1 LRSRRRSALA
11 SGGGGHERAQRARR
25 RVWARPLAWDGGAV
39 EAVEAARWCANS
51 STASPCP
58 TGERSGRRHPV
69 TRKASA
75 GVANTAGDMTVTARR
90 YAPAGPNRDVLRCIR
105 RHPGSAYFT
114 NNSGRNYS
122 FAAEYCQASDL
133 LQAGQLQQNRKT
145 NSAMSSTAVSARLT
159 YLWETP
165 RTLWGSLTTVDH
177 KTLGKRYIV
186 TALAFLLAGG
196 IEALIMRLQLAQPGE
211 RMLAPETYDQ
221 IFTMHGS
228 TMIYWYAAPIL
239 SGFSVY
245 LVPLMI
251 GARDMAF
258 PRANAFSYWVYLFSG
273 IFLYTSLLIGQA
285 PHAGW
290 FAYTPYTEKPYS
302 PALGMDYYAIAL
314 IFLTISQTV
323 GAINFL
329 VTIFR
334 HRAPG
339 MTVNRMPI
347 FMYSTSTNSV
357 LSILSMPTLCVACLF
372 LLLDRNWGMHFFD
385 VTHGGSTLLWQ
396 QLFWFFAHPWVY
408 IVFLPA
414 TGMISM
420 ILPVF
425 SRRPIVGYAYVAIS
439 TVLTGAFGFGVW
451 MHHMFAT
458 GEPYMSISYF
468 SAASMMISLFSTIQ
482 IYAWIATLW
491 RGKPVLTTSM
501 CFALAFIAVFVIG
514 GLNGTISALIPFDW
528 QLNDSYWIVAHIH
541 YVLVGANLFPVMAGL
556 YYWLPKMTGRMM
568 DERAGMISFW
578 MTLIGMNAT
587 FFPMHFLGL
596 LGMPRRIYT
605 YSAGLGWGDWNLAMT
620 WGAFLLGAGI
630 VVSIVNFI
638 VSSKYGRPAGPNPW
652 NADTLEWS
660 TPSPPPAYGSVH
672 IPTVQSRHP
681 LWDAH
686 DEEYDP
692 EDARVLDHE
701 RLTLSTTWL
710 DARPVALAKMPED
723 SIWPLLLALAIGA
736 IAGLVLVKSVWW
748 TLAPIVFG
756 IAVTALW
763 LWPKQEKRAE

>member
-1 LRSRRRSALA
+1 
-11 SGGGGHERAQRARR
+11 
-25 RVWARPLAWDGGAV
+25 
-39 EAVEAARWCANS
+39 
-51 STASPCP
+51 
-58 TGERSGRRHPV
+58 
-69 TRKASA
+69 
-75 GVANTAGDMTVTARR
+75 
-90 YAPAGPNRDVLRCIR
+90 
-105 RHPGSAYFT
+105 
-114 NNSGRNYS
+114 
-122 FAAEYCQASDL
+122 
-133 LQAGQLQQNRKT
+133 
-145 NSAMSSTAVSARLT
+145 MSSTAISTRLT

-165 RTLWGSLTTVDH
+165 KTLWGELTTVDH
-177 KTLGKRYIV
+177 KKLGMRYLV
-186 TALAFLLAGG
+186 TSLVFLLAGG
-196 IEALIMRLQLAQPGE
+196 IEALIMRLQLAQPDG
-211 RMLAPETYDQ
+211 RLLGPEAYDQ
-221 IFTMHGS
+221 FYSMHGV

-245 LVPLMI
+245 MVPLLI

-258 PRANAFSYWVYLFSG
+258 PRANAFSYWIFLFSG

-290 FAYTPYTEKPYS
+290 FAYPPYTEKMYS

-314 IFLTISQTV
+314 VFLTISQTV
-323 GAINFL
+323 GGINFL

-339 MTVNRMPI
+339 MSVNRMPL
-347 FMYSTSTNSV
+347 FLYSTSTNSV
-357 LSILSMPTLCVACLF
+357 LSILAMPTLCVACVF
-372 LLLDRNWGMHFFD
+372 LLLDRNWNMHFFD

-408 IVFLPA
+408 IIFLPA

-420 ILPVF
+420 LLPVF
-425 SRRPIVGYAYVAIS
+425 CRRPIVGYAYVAIA

-458 GEPYMSISYF
+458 GEPSMSMTYF

-482 IYAWIATLW
+482 VFAWIATLW
-491 RGKPVLTTSM
+491 GGRPVLNTSM
-501 CFALAFIAVFVIG
+501 CFALAFIAVFIIG

-528 QLNDSYWIVAHIH
+528 QLNDSYWIPAHIH
-541 YVLVGANLFPVMAGL
+541 YVLVGANLFPVLAGF

-568 DERAGMISFW
+568 NERLGMVSFW

-596 LGMPRRIYT
+596 LGMPRRIFT
-605 YSAGLGWGDWNLAMT
+605 YAPGMGWSGWNMAVT
-620 WGAFLLGAGI
+620 VGAFVLATGI
-630 VVSIVNFI
+630 ILSIINFLVSA
-638 VSSKYGRPAGPNPW
+638 KYGPPAGPNPW

-660 TPSPPPAYGSVH
+660 TPSPPPPYGSVH

-681 LWDAH
+681 LWDTH

-692 EDARVLDHE
+692 EDARVLDRE
-701 RLTLSTTWL
+701 RMTISTTWL

-723 SIWPLLLALAIGA
+723 SIWPLVLSLAISA
-736 IAGLVLVKSVWW
+736 IAALVLIRSLWW
-748 TLAPIVFG
+748 TLAPIVAG
-756 IAVTALW
+756 LAVTALW
-763 LWPKQEKRAE
+763 LWPKEEKHAQ

>member
-1 LRSRRRSALA
+1 MSRVGVQDGHPDCCRRMATPSKKRS
-11 SGGGGHERAQRARR
+11 
-25 RVWARPLAWDGGAV
+25 
-39 EAVEAARWCANS
+39 
-51 STASPCP
+51 
-58 TGERSGRRHPV
+58 
-69 TRKASA
+69 
-75 GVANTAGDMTVTARR
+75 NTND
-90 YAPAGPNRDVLRCIR
+90 
-105 RHPGSAYFT
+105 
-114 NNSGRNYS
+114 
-122 FAAEYCQASDL
+122 
-133 LQAGQLQQNRKT
+133 
-145 NSAMSSTAVSARLT
+145 MSSTAVSARLT
-159 YLWETP
+159 FLWETP
-165 RTLWGSLTTVDH
+165 ATLWGALTTVDH
-177 KTLGKRYIV
+177 KKLGIRYIV
-186 TALAFLLAGG
+186 TSMMFLVAGG
-196 IEALIMRLQLAQPGE
+196 IEALIMRLQLAQPGM
-211 RMLAPETYDQ
+211 RLLSPETYDQ

-258 PRANAFSYWVYLFSG
+258 PRANAFSYWTFLASG
-273 IFLYTSLLIGQA
+273 IFLYTSLLVGQA

-290 FAYTPYTEKPYS
+290 FAYVPYTLKQYS
-302 PALGMDYYAIAL
+302 PGLGMDYFAIAL
-314 IFLTISQTV
+314 IFFTISQTV
-323 GAINFL
+323 GGINFL

-339 MTVNRMPI
+339 MSVNRMPI

-372 LLLDRNWGMHFFD
+372 LLLDRNWGTHFYNPD
-385 VTHGGSTLLWQ
+385 HGGSTLLWQ

-408 IVFLPA
+408 IIFLPA

-420 ILPVF
+420 LLPVF

-458 GEPYMSISYF
+458 GEPFMSISYF

-482 IYAWIATLW
+482 VYAWIATLW
-491 RGKPVLTTSM
+491 KGKPVLTTSM
-501 CFALAFIAVFVIG
+501 CFALAFIAVFIIG

-541 YVLVGANLFPVMAGL
+541 YVLVGANLFPVLAGL

-568 DERAGMISFW
+568 NERAGMISFW
-578 MTLIGMNAT
+578 MILIGFNAT

-605 YSAGLGWGDWNLAMT
+605 YSAGMGWGEWNLAMT
-620 WGAFLLGAGI
+620 CGAFLLAAGI
-630 VVSIVNFI
+630 LVSIVNFL
-638 VSSKYGRPAGPNPW
+638 VSAKHGPLAGPDPW

-660 TPSPPPAYGSVH
+660 TPSPPPPYGSVH
-672 IPTVQSRHP
+672 IPTVRSRHP
-681 LWDAH
+681 LWDDY

-692 EDARVLDHE
+692 EDARVLDRE
-701 RLTLSTTWL
+701 RMTISTTWL
-710 DARPVALAKMPED
+710 DANPIGLAKMPED
-723 SIWPLLLALAIGA
+723 SIWPLALSLALSA
-736 IAGLVLVKSVWW
+736 IAGLVLVKSIWW
-748 TLAPIVFG
+748 TLAPIIVG
-756 IAVTALW
+756 LAVMAIW
-763 LWPKQEKRAE
+763 LWPKEEKHAA

>member
-1 LRSRRRSALA
+1 
-11 SGGGGHERAQRARR
+11 
-25 RVWARPLAWDGGAV
+25 
-39 EAVEAARWCANS
+39 
-51 STASPCP
+51 
-58 TGERSGRRHPV
+58 
-69 TRKASA
+69 
-75 GVANTAGDMTVTARR
+75 
-90 YAPAGPNRDVLRCIR
+90 
-105 RHPGSAYFT
+105 
-114 NNSGRNYS
+114 
-122 FAAEYCQASDL
+122 
-133 LQAGQLQQNRKT
+133 
-145 NSAMSSTAVSARLT
+145 MSSTAISARLT

-165 RTLWGSLTTVDH
+165 RTLWGTLTTVDH
-177 KTLGKRYIV
+177 KTLGLRYLI
-186 TALAFLLAGG
+186 TAMAFLIAGG
-196 IEALIMRLQLAQPGE
+196 IEALIMRLQLAQPG
-211 RMLAPETYDQ
+211 MNLLSPETYDQ

-228 TMIYWYAAPIL
+228 TMIYWYAAPVL

-258 PRANAFSYWVYLFSG
+258 PRANAFSYWTFLFSG
-273 IFLYTSLLIGQA
+273 IFIYTSFLVGQA

-290 FAYTPYTEKPYS
+290 FAYTPYTLKKYS
-302 PALGMDYYAIAL
+302 PGLGMDYFAIAL

-339 MTVNRMPI
+339 MSVNRMPI

-357 LSILSMPTLCVACLF
+357 LSILSMPTLCVACVF
-372 LLLDRNWGMHFFD
+372 LLLDRNWGTHFYD
-385 VTHGGSTLLWQ
+385 ISHGGSTLLWQ

-408 IVFLPA
+408 IIFLPA

-420 ILPVF
+420 LLPVF

-458 GEPYMSISYF
+458 GEPLMSISYF

-491 RGKPVLTTSM
+491 KGKPVLTTSM
-501 CFALAFIAVFVIG
+501 CFALAFIAVFIIG
-514 GLNGTISALIPFDW
+514 GLNGVITALIPFDW
-528 QLNDSYWIVAHIH
+528 QLNDSYWVVAHIH
-541 YVLVGANLFPVMAGL
+541 YVLVGANLFPVLAGF

-568 DERAGMISFW
+568 NERLGMISFW
-578 MTLIGMNAT
+578 TILIGFNAA

-620 WGAFLLGAGI
+620 VGAFLLAAGI
-630 VVSIVNFI
+630 LLTVINFLL
-638 VSSKYGRPAGPNPW
+638 SAKSGQPAGPNPW

-660 TPSPPPAYGSVH
+660 TPSPPPPYGSVH

-692 EDARVLDHE
+692 EDARVLDRE
-701 RLTLSTTWL
+701 RMTISTTWL
-710 DARPVALAKMPED
+710 DALPIGLAKMPED
-723 SIWPLLLALAIGA
+723 SIWPLALSLVLSA
-736 IAGLVLVKSVWW
+736 IAGLVLVKSMWW
-748 TLAPIVFG
+748 TLAPI
-756 IAVTALW
+756 AVGLAVMAAW
-763 LWPKQEKRAE
+763 LWPKEEKHAE

>member
-1 LRSRRRSALA
+1 
-11 SGGGGHERAQRARR
+11 
-25 RVWARPLAWDGGAV
+25 
-39 EAVEAARWCANS
+39 
-51 STASPCP
+51 
-58 TGERSGRRHPV
+58 
-69 TRKASA
+69 
-75 GVANTAGDMTVTARR
+75 
-90 YAPAGPNRDVLRCIR
+90 
-105 RHPGSAYFT
+105 
-114 NNSGRNYS
+114 
-122 FAAEYCQASDL
+122 
-133 LQAGQLQQNRKT
+133 
-145 NSAMSSTAVSARLT
+145 MSSTAVTARLT
-159 YLWETP
+159 FLWQTP
-165 RTLWGSLTTVDH
+165 ATLWGALTTVDH
-177 KTLGKRYIV
+177 KKLGLRYLV
-186 TALAFLLAGG
+186 TSMVFLLAGG
-196 IEALIMRLQLAQPGE
+196 IEALILRVQLAQPGM
-211 RMLAPETYDQ
+211 RLLSPETYDQ
-221 IFTMHGS
+221 IFTLHGS
-228 TMIYWYAAPIL
+228 TMIYWYAAPVL

-258 PRANAFSYWVYLFSG
+258 PRANAFSYWTFLFSG
-273 IFLYTSLLIGQA
+273 VFLYTSLLVGQA

-290 FAYTPYTEKPYS
+290 FAYTPYTLKKYS
-302 PALGMDYYAIAL
+302 PGLGMDYFAIAL

-339 MTVNRMPI
+339 MSVNRMPI
-347 FMYSTSTNSV
+347 FMYSTSTSSV
-357 LSILSMPTLCVACLF
+357 LSILSMPTLCVACVF
-372 LLLDRNWGMHFFD
+372 LLLDRNWGTHFYD
-385 VTHGGSTLLWQ
+385 VVHGGSTLLWQ

-408 IVFLPA
+408 IIFLPA

-420 ILPVF
+420 LLPVF

-458 GEPYMSISYF
+458 GEPLLSMSYF

-491 RGKPVLTTSM
+491 KGRPVLTTSM

-541 YVLVGANLFPVMAGL
+541 YVLVGANLFPVLAGF

-568 DERAGMISFW
+568 SERLGMISFW
-578 MTLIGMNAT
+578 TILIGFNAT

-605 YSAGLGWGDWNLAMT
+605 YSGGMGWGEWNLAMT
-620 WGAFLLGAGI
+620 CGAFLLAAGI
-630 VVSIVNFI
+630 ALSVINFVVSA
-638 VSSKYGRPAGPNPW
+638 KYGRPAGPNPW

-660 TPSPPPAYGSVH
+660 TPSPPPPYGSVH

-681 LWDAH
+681 LWDGY
-686 DEEYDP
+686 DEEHDP
-692 EDARVLDHE
+692 EDARVLDRE
-701 RLTLSTTWL
+701 RMTLSTTWL
-710 DARPVALAKMPED
+710 DARPIALAKMPED
-723 SIWPLLLALAIGA
+723 SIWPLALSLAISA
-736 IAGLVLVKSVWW
+736 IAALVLVRSVWW
-748 TLAPIVFG
+748 TLVPIVAG
-756 IAVTALW
+756 LAIAGVW
-763 LWPKQEKRAE
+763 LWPKEEKRAA